1 MKIFQKL
8 SLLPAAIAVLS
19 AVSCVNEPFS
29 GEGQGA
35 DGPVASV
42 EQQIVYVK
50 SSASL
55 ISSVQTGIDKMVEEI
70 ENDALAASLETLYDE
85 FTNRGDA
92 LENHIG
98 FLRNDASW
106 LEATMATL
114 EQQKA
119 LAYVNGALYA
129 AVDKEELKVAFESHL
144 KAPLA
149 ELAES
154 ADKWIGASYETYY
167 SVAQTAGTLEYL
179 LTLACRQLGD
189 DKGGLEGLLSD
200 VEAGLRNGAEP
211 SEFKAL
217 ISVVDGNASA
227 LEQLHATVQ
236 SVVTELEAEYAKA
249 FEAALSGSG
258 DYSAKTLKKANTKAS
273 AELQNATTSL
283 NDLVARI
290 EDCEADIEALKTK
303 VGELKADVEELLGM
317 IQSITF
323 VSDYA
328 EENAVAE
335 YYLDFYNFTEEGYMV
350 RKRPASM
357 HVNFIVRPAAT
368 AAALTDQSLWNN
380 GVKVIGYYANV
391 LTKAIPSMFDYN
403 VTGVVVE
410 DETVGLVRVT
420 LDNNLNDD
428 FFYKRTGAKLA
439 MSVTTGESD
448 ITSQFVE
455 VVPKNQS
462 TDVYVKSV
470 AISKPDFEI
479 DNGQS
484 ITLNATVLPDDATYK
499 TVVWSV
505 DKSDLATIDRSTG
518 AFTAKAVGTVKVIA
532 TSEGIDEWGRKL
544 TDTVMVKINPSI
556 RLAGKAFVEEG
567 KEITIEIQ
575 SPDYISP
582 EYVTW
587 EVGTFTSK
595 NADGTPSGFS
605 TNQAFASID
614 DSGKVTGLLMYYNT
628 SDTVK
633 DYVPLMVKCTIEGAV
648 PVVLYHEFRV
658 ITLQPLGI
666 SIDGMSDTDTER
678 YTKVGTPIGLYG
690 TMKPEGVSTEYFKL
704 SYLGASDGYF
714 AASNVGTTAVTVSI
728 ENGGTGK
735 YSYFYPKGKSISRNI
750 TVVVEPYYVQTV
762 SLPATF
768 EMNLDQTAT
777 LTPTMTSDF
786 EGKDPTYPDLIW
798 TSSAPEIVSI
808 NETTGEMTSLKEGTV
823 TITATTSHA
832 DAVPSGQAQKSA
844 SCVVTVKKPTA
855 PIAIGDYYYSDGT
868 WSTERNYSKTVIGIV
883 FAKVNAAVSDVHM
896 INDHPGCSNGLVVS
910 TVEYTTPMVESGA
923 YWGRTVYFDWMNSNG
938 YTQAQDTEK
947 YSGYGTTK
955 GLIAI
960 NSANVSN
967 SGYTVYF
974 DLCEP
979 LIQHRN
985 SVEAPEISSGWYLP
999 SYPEMKLL
1007 YDNFDAVN
1015 ASIQSVGGTVMT
1027 KQYTFTDT
1035 AGSIP
1040 KDYTKDNQYYC
1051 TYVNNG
1057 SNWTAFNM
1065 NTSNMVMTGRYINDA
1080 WSSTS
1085 MPKAEWPVRII
1096 LAF

>member
-29 GEGQGA
+29 GEGQEA

-85 FTNRGDA
+85 FTKRGDA

-98 FLRNDASW
+98 FLRNGASW

-179 LTLACRQLGD
+179 LTLAGRQLGD

-200 VEAGLRNGAEP
+200 IEAGLRKGAEP

-236 SVVTELEAEYAKA
+236 SVVAELEAEYAKA

-273 AELQNATTSL
+273 AELQDATTSL
-283 NDLVARI
+283 NSLVARI
-290 EDCEADIEALKTK
+290 EDCEDDIEALKGRVDK
-303 VGELKADVEELLGM
+303 LEADVDELLGM

-544 TDTVMVKINPSI
+544 TDTVTVKINPSI
-556 RLAGKAFVEEG
+556 RLLGKDCVEEG

-582 EYVTW
+582 EYVKW
-587 EVGTFTSK
+587 EVGTFLEDDNTGEVTRF
-595 NADGTPSGFS
+595 D

-633 DYVPLMVKCTIEGAV
+633 DYVPLMVRCTIDGAV
-648 PVVLYHEFRV
+648 PVVLYHKFRV

-666 SIDGMSDTDTER
+666 SISGMSDTDTER
-678 YTKVGTPIGLYG
+678 HTKVGSAIGLYG

-714 AASNVGTTAVTVSI
+714 AANNVGTTTVTVSI

-750 TVVVEPYYVQTV
+750 TVVVEPCYVTSI
-762 SLPATF
+762 SLPSTY

-777 LTPTMTSDF
+777 LAYSFTSDVA
-786 EGKDPTYPDLIW
+786 GMDPTYKDLKW
-798 TSSAPEIVSI
+798 TSDDSSVISI
-808 NETTGEMTSLKEGTV
+808 DETTGEMTPQKEGFA

-832 DAVPSGQAQKSA
+832 NAVPSGEEQKSA
-844 SCVVTVKKPTA
+844 SCIVTVKKPTA

-868 WSTERNYSKTVIGIV
+868 WSTERDNSKTVVGIV
-883 FAKVNAAVSDVHM
+883 FSKVGATTTDSKLNT
-896 INDHPGCSNGLVVS
+896 DHPHCYNGLVVS
-910 TVEYTTPMVESGA
+910 LEEKTTAWQSSSSSVSSWA
-923 YWGRTVYFDWMNSNG
+923 SSNLSYSDLANYDKTNG
-938 YTQAQDTEK
+938 YSNT
-947 YSGYGTTK
+947 
-955 GLIAI
+955 IALKAYNEQ
-960 NSANVSN
+960 NSANKVLAVD
-967 SGYTVYF
+967 GT
-974 DLCEP
+974 
-979 LIQHRN
+979 
-985 SVEAPEISSGWYLP
+985 APSAGAPGLSSGWYLP
-999 SYPEMKLL
+999 SYKELSLLAESYATIKDKL
-1007 YDNFDAVN
+1007 A
-1015 ASIQSVGGTVMT
+1015 SVGTALDATTPNYNIGSGGSA
-1027 KQYTFTDT
+1027 DT
-1035 AGSIP
+1035 
-1040 KDYTKDNQYYC
+1040 Y
-1051 TYVNNG
+1051 
-1057 SNWTAFNM
+1057 
-1065 NTSNMVMTGRYINDA
+1065 RYWA
-1080 WSSTS
+1080 STESSTS
-1085 MPKAEWPVRII
+1085 STQGCCVQFSNCSMFSNQLKSKNYYRVRYI

>member
-1 MKIFQKL
+1 MKFFQKL
-8 SLLPAAIAVLS
+8 SLLSAAIAVLS

-29 GEGQGA
+29 GEGQEA
-35 DGPVASV
+35 DGPIASV

-92 LENHIG
+92 LEDHIG
-98 FLRNDASW
+98 FLRNGASW

-129 AVDKEELKVAFESHL
+129 AVDKEELNAAFESHL

-179 LTLACRQLGD
+179 LTLAGRQLGD

-236 SVVTELEAEYAKA
+236 SVVAELEAEYAKA

-273 AELQNATTSL
+273 AELQDATTSL
-283 NDLVARI
+283 NSLVARI
-290 EDCEADIEALKTK
+290 ETCEDDIEALKERVSK
-303 VGELKADVEELLGM
+303 LEADVDELLGM

-544 TDTVMVKINPSI
+544 TDTVTVKINPSI

-678 YTKVGTPIGLYG
+678 RTKVGTPIGLYG

-844 SCVVTVKKPTA
+844 SCVVTVKRPTA
-855 PIAIGDYYYSDGT
+855 AIAIGDYYYSDGK
-868 WSTERNYSKTVIGIV
+868 WGSDANPSGKSVIGVI
-883 FAKVNAAVSDVHM
+883 FSTANAVASDPKLLK
-896 INDHPGCSNGLVVS
+896 DYPTCTNGLVVS
-910 TVEYTTPMVESGA
+910 TVEYSSALGNFGYMGVYSWLSSNSHVTPDTSKPNGYGSTIGLKAYRAANPTYMELFDEENGPLANHNVESPA
-923 YWGRTVYFDWMNSNG
+923 
-938 YTQAQDTEK
+938 
-947 YSGYGTTK
+947 
-955 GLIAI
+955 
-960 NSANVSN
+960 SA
-967 SGYTVYF
+967 
-974 DLCEP
+974 
-979 LIQHRN
+979 
-985 SVEAPEISSGWYLP
+985 WYIP
-999 SYPEMKLL
+999 SYYEMKEL
-1007 YDNFDAVN
+1007 YTNMEKVN
-1015 ASIQSVGGTVMT
+1015 TALSNVGGSQVGT
-1027 KQYTFTDT
+1027 
-1035 AGSIP
+1035 G
-1040 KDYTKDNQYYC
+1040 YY
-1051 TYVNNG
+1051 
-1057 SNWTAFNM
+1057 
-1065 NTSNMVMTGRYINDA
+1065 
-1080 WSSTS
+1080 WSSTLRIYNS
-1085 MPKAEWPVRII
+1085 YNDAQGSPFNMSNGDWYAYDKKTTEYPVRVI

>member
-98 FLRNDASW
+98 FLRNGASW

-129 AVDKEELKVAFESHL
+129 AVDKEELKAAFESHL

-179 LTLACRQLGD
+179 LTLAGRQLGD

-200 VEAGLRNGAEP
+200 VEAGLRGGAEP

-236 SVVTELEAEYAKA
+236 SVVAELEAEYAKA

-273 AELQNATTSL
+273 AELQDATTSL
-283 NDLVARI
+283 NSLVARI
-290 EDCEADIEALKTK
+290 ETCEDDIEALKGRVDK
-303 VGELKADVEELLGM
+303 LEADVDELLGM

-544 TDTVMVKINPSI
+544 TDTVTVKINPSI
-556 RLAGKAFVEEG
+556 RLLGKDCVEEG

-678 YTKVGTPIGLYG
+678 HTKVGSAIGLYG

-714 AASNVGTTAVTVSI
+714 AANNVGTTAVTVSI

-750 TVVVEPYYVQTV
+750 TVVVEPCYVTSI
-762 SLPATF
+762 SLPSTY

-777 LTPTMTSDF
+777 LAYSFTSDVA
-786 EGKDPTYPDLIW
+786 GMDPTYKDLKW
-798 TSSAPEIVSI
+798 TSDDSSVISI
-808 NETTGEMTSLKEGTV
+808 DETTGEMTPQKEGFA

-832 DAVPSGQAQKSA
+832 NAVPSGEEQKSA
-844 SCVVTVKKPTA
+844 SCIVTVKKPTA

-868 WSTERNYSKTVIGIV
+868 WSTERDNSKTVVGIV
-883 FAKVNAAVSDVHM
+883 FSKVGATTTDSKLNT
-896 INDHPGCSNGLVVS
+896 DHPHCYNGLVVS
-910 TVEYTTPMVESGA
+910 LEEKTTAWQSSSSSVSSWA
-923 YWGRTVYFDWMNSNG
+923 SSNLSYSDLANYDKTNG
-938 YTQAQDTEK
+938 YSNT
-947 YSGYGTTK
+947 
-955 GLIAI
+955 IALKAYNEQ
-960 NSANVSN
+960 NSANKVLAVD
-967 SGYTVYF
+967 GT
-974 DLCEP
+974 
-979 LIQHRN
+979 
-985 SVEAPEISSGWYLP
+985 APSAGAPGLSSGWYLP
-999 SYPEMKLL
+999 SYKELSLLAESYATIKDKL
-1007 YDNFDAVN
+1007 A
-1015 ASIQSVGGTVMT
+1015 SVGTALDATTPNYNIGSGGSA
-1027 KQYTFTDT
+1027 DT
-1035 AGSIP
+1035 
-1040 KDYTKDNQYYC
+1040 Y
-1051 TYVNNG
+1051 
-1057 SNWTAFNM
+1057 
-1065 NTSNMVMTGRYINDA
+1065 RYWA
-1080 WSSTS
+1080 STESSTS
-1085 MPKAEWPVRII
+1085 STQGCCVQFSNCSMFSNQLKSKNYYRVRYI